1 MFFHRA
7 AVNNTG
13 SRRTKNLLAQ
23 EDLVQLGREAGQIK
37 QLFEDQLI
45 ELERIEQVKRLEA
58 QDKSEH
64 YDEVDYTELKETFF
78 ALYQEFNTKRK
89 AQQQLQQTLEQQNLK
104 LKKDLIIR
112 LKEVIDNE
120 EKIGTAFQSYKEIHE
135 TWKKIGAI
143 PREQREAIQKEY
155 SRLLEIFFYNIKIYK
170 ELKDND
176 YRRNKQ
182 LKEDLIFKLKQ
193 LRVAQVTLRDLEA
206 QLHALQDEWE
216 EIGPV
221 LNEDWET
228 MKVAY
233 WDAVRSIYDKINEHY
248 EAQRQVLKANIDA
261 KKKLITSL
269 QERLISLETWNNSKD
284 WETQTA
290 FILDLQAQWKTIGA
304 GGRKENEAVYAE
316 FRALCDTFFNAKKAF
331 NKEKDAASSEIAN
344 QKKVLIEK
352 ALAISTS
359 QDWKNTADALK
370 KLQRQW
376 QELGSAGQRFEN
388 KLWKEFRA
396 ACNVFFDA
404 RQAHFGQ
411 QDAENETN
419 LAAKRALIDELEKL
433 SLPTDKQEA
442 LAKLRA
448 LQQQF
453 NEIGPVGIKERQNTY
468 ETFKKHMDA
477 HYQALKLE
485 GQEKERVLFQAK
497 LEGHLSSPDKLKL
510 LQAERND
517 IRKQIDALQKEMLTL
532 ENNLGFFA
540 RSKGADQLRSDVQK
554 KIDAAQDKIK
564 GLRAKLKLIP
574 NE

>member
-1 MFFHRA
+1 MDLQQQIA
-7 AVNNTG
+7 EIQ
-13 SRRTKNLLAQ
+13 NLLAQ

-64 YDEVDYTELKETFF
+64 YEEVDYTELKETFF

-233 WDAVRSIYDKINEHY
+233 WDAVRGIYDKINEHY

-269 QERLISLETWNNSKD
+269 QERLTALETWTNFKD

-316 FRALCDTFFNAKKAF
+316 FRALCDTFFHAKKAF

-468 ETFKKHMDA
+468 EAFKKHMDA

-554 KIDAAQDKIK
+554 KIDAAQEKIK

>member
-1 MFFHRA
+1 MDLQQQIA
-7 AVNNTG
+7 QIQ
-13 SRRTKNLLAQ
+13 NLLAQ

-64 YDEVDYTELKETFF
+64 YEEVDYTPLKEEFF
-78 ALYQEFNTKRK
+78 ALYQEFNAKRK

-120 EKIGTAFQSYKEIHE
+120 EKIGTAFQSYKDIHE

-143 PREQREAIQKEY
+143 PREQRESIQKEY

-170 ELKDND
+170 ELKEND

-193 LRVAQVTLRDLEA
+193 LRVAQVSNRDLEA

-261 KKKLITSL
+261 KKKLITAL
-269 QERLISLETWNNSKD
+269 QERLSELATWNNFKD

-290 FILDLQAQWKTIGA
+290 FIIDLQAQWKTIGA

-344 QKKVLIEK
+344 QKKALIEK

-468 ETFKKHMDA
+468 EAFKKHMDA

-554 KIDAAQDKIK
+554 KIDAAQEKIK

>member
-1 MFFHRA
+1 MDLQQQIA
-7 AVNNTG
+7 QIQ
-13 SRRTKNLLAQ
+13 NLLAQ

-45 ELERIEQVKRLEA
+45 ELERVEQVKRLEA

-64 YDEVDYTELKETFF
+64 YEEVDYTELKEAFF

-104 LKKDLIIR
+104 LKKDLIVR

-193 LRVAQVTLRDLEA
+193 LRVAQVSLRDLEA

-248 EAQRQVLKANIDA
+248 EAQRQVLKANIEA
-261 KKKLITSL
+261 KKNLIATL
-269 QERLISLETWNNSKD
+269 LERLTALDTWNNFKD

-290 FILDLQAQWKTIGA
+290 FILELQAKWKSIGA

-344 QKKVLIEK
+344 QKKALIEK

-468 ETFKKHMDA
+468 EAFKKHMDA

-540 RSKGADQLRSDVQK
+540 RSKGADQLRADVQK
-554 KIDAAQDKIK
+554 KIDAAQEKIK

>member
-1 MFFHRA
+1 MDLQQQIA
-7 AVNNTG
+7 QIQ
-13 SRRTKNLLAQ
+13 NLLAQ

-64 YDEVDYTELKETFF
+64 YDEVDYTPLKEEFF
-78 ALYQEFNTKRK
+78 ALYQEFNAKRK

-120 EKIGTAFQSYKEIHE
+120 EKIGTAFQSYKDIHE

-143 PREQREAIQKEY
+143 PREQRESIQKEY

-170 ELKDND
+170 ELKEND

-261 KKKLITSL
+261 KKKLITAL
-269 QERLISLETWNNSKD
+269 QERLTELATWNNFKD

-344 QKKVLIEK
+344 QKKALIEK

-468 ETFKKHMDA
+468 EAFKKQMDA

>member
-1 MFFHRA
+1 MDLQQQIA
-7 AVNNTG
+7 QIQ
-13 SRRTKNLLAQ
+13 NLLAQ

-182 LKEDLIFKLKQ
+182 LKEALIFKLKQ

-269 QERLISLETWNNSKD
+269 QERLTSLESWNNFKD

-290 FILDLQAQWKTIGA
+290 FILDLQSQWKTIGA

-316 FRALCDTFFNAKKAF
+316 FRALCDTFFHAKKAF

-468 ETFKKHMDA
+468 EAFKKHMDA

-554 KIDAAQDKIK
+554 KIDAAQEKIK